1 MFSHVFAKDGQPET
15 RNAMFFVQH
24 RSGSAWWKLQG
35 DICDV
40 FMGFE
45 LRSRRILLAQQQLLW
60 PPHQR
65 GRGQAGCAPRGEA
78 FPDDTYTGPSAQVAT
93 RSMEAASVTG
103 NYRKQLC
110 LKSSVWWKALS
121 NPCCLPRM
129 PQKEAVMKTSD
140 FQ

>member
-1 MFSHVFAKDGQPET
+1 
-15 RNAMFFVQH
+15 MFFVQH
-24 RSGSAWWKLQG
+24 PSGRAWWKPQG

-78 FPDDTYTGPSAQVAT
+78 FPDDTYMGPSAQVAT
-93 RSMEAASVTG
+93 RSMKAASVTG
-103 NYRKQLC
+103 NYSKQLC
-110 LKSSVWWKALS
+110 LKSSAWWKALS
-121 NPCCLPRM
+121 NPMLPATHASKGRCNEN
-129 PQKEAVMKTSD
+129 K
-140 FQ
+140 